1 MRIYLD
7 NCCFNRP
14 YDDQS
19 QLGIRLESDAKL
31 YIQDRIRNGDIEL
44 VWSYVLEYEN
54 SLNPYNERR
63 LEIALWR
70 PLARKNVAESQELL
84 NLMRRCVELGL
95 KPLDALHIASAVV
108 SECEY
113 FITVD
118 KGILKK
124 RELICDILIVSP
136 IDFIQIMEETI

>member
-44 VWSYVLEYEN
+44 SWSYILEYEN
-54 SLNPYNERR
+54 YLNPYDERR

-70 PLARKNVAESQELL
+70 PLAKKDVTESQELL
-84 NLMRRCVELGL
+84 DLMRRYVKIGF
-95 KPLDALHIASAVV
+95 KPLDALHIASAVI
-108 SECEY
+108 SKCEY

-118 KGILKK
+118 KGILRKK
-124 RELICDILIVSP
+124 ELICDILIISP
-136 IDFIQIMEETI
+136 IDFIQSMEEKP

>member
-31 YIQDRIRNGDIEL
+31 YIQDRIRKGDIEL
-44 VWSYVLEYEN
+44 SWSYVLEYEN
-54 SLNPYNERR
+54 SLNPYDERR

-70 PLARKNVAESQELL
+70 PLAQKDVTESQELL
-84 NLMRRCVELGL
+84 DLMRRYVKLGF
-95 KPLDALHIASAVV
+95 KPLDALHISSAVI
-108 SECEY
+108 SKCEY

-124 RELICDILIVSP
+124 KELICDILIISP
-136 IDFIQIMEETI
+136 IDFIQIMEEML

>member
-31 YIQDRIRNGDIEL
+31 YIQDRIRKGDIEL
-44 VWSYVLEYEN
+44 SWSYVLEYEN
-54 SLNPYNERR
+54 SLNPYDERR

-70 PLARKNVAESQELL
+70 PLAQKDVTESQELL
-84 NLMRRCVELGL
+84 DLMRRYVKLGF
-95 KPLDALHIASAVV
+95 KPLDALHIASAVI
-108 SECEY
+108 SKCKY

-124 RELICDILIVSP
+124 KELICDILIISP
-136 IDFIQIMEETI
+136 IDYIQIMEETL

>member
-31 YIQDRIRNGDIEL
+31 YIQDRIRKGDIEL
-44 VWSYVLEYEN
+44 SWSYVLEYEN
-54 SLNPYNERR
+54 SLNPYDERR

-70 PLARKNVAESQELL
+70 PLAQKDVTESQELL
-84 NLMRRCVELGL
+84 DLMRRYVKLGF
-95 KPLDALHIASAVV
+95 KPLDALH
-108 SECEY
+108 
-113 FITVD
+113 
-118 KGILKK
+118 
-124 RELICDILIVSP
+124 
-136 IDFIQIMEETI
+136 